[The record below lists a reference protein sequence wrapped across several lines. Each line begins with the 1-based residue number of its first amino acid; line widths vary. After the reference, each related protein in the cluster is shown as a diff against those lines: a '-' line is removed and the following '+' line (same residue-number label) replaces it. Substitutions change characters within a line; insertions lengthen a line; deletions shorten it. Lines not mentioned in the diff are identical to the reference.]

1 MFYSREE
8 LEKIGFRSFGENVLI
23 SDKASIYNPQNIEIG
38 SNVRI
43 DDFCIISPAT
53 SLKIGNY
60 THIACYSSILGF
72 GEIVLED
79 YVSISGRVSI
89 YSSNDD
95 YTGLAM
101 TNPMI
106 PEEYRR
112 VKNGPVV
119 IKKHSIVGCGCVVL
133 PYTTLNEGVSVGS
146 LSLLN
151 GDYEEFSV
159 YSGIPAKKIRKR
171 QSHNR
176 RY

>member
-1 MFYSREE
+1 
-8 LEKIGFRSFGENVLI
+8 
-23 SDKASIYNPQNIEIG
+23 
-38 SNVRI
+38 
-43 DDFCIISPAT
+43 
-53 SLKIGNY
+53 
-60 THIACYSSILGF
+60 
-72 GEIVLED
+72 VLED
-79 YVSISGRVSI
+79 YVSVSGRVSI

-159 YSGIPAKKIRKR
+159 YTGIPAKKISKR
-171 QSHNR
+171 QKRLLKYEQALRNN
-176 RY
+176 